1 MTNKLPEH
9 LTKGG
14 PGDKYLGEGKIDTSS
29 WFEDSHMDGQVG
41 PFEKQV
47 KNQDIFFCGAPFQLL
62 FTDIQGNYS
71 PCSWAR
77 SAEFG
82 PNIRDTSIREW
93 FENDPKLNQLRK
105 EMTTPGSDL
114 ELTKKSCVSC
124 INQEK
129 QYGRSRR
136 QASLKI
142 QSQNDGL
149 WPGMREAVKLFKKTG
164 KGHIAH
170 RIFEV
175 QIKAFGNQC
184 NLDCYMCHTYDSSTR
199 TTTLNSKELEG
210 QTVMNNHTI
219 RHGNDVKLNSFKG
232 QITDII
238 DQIVEFAPYIY
249 NLKLIGGEPLV
260 MKQFYQ
266 LLDAMIKTGHTDKMY
281 CKFQTNMSVL
291 TQGKYKI
298 TDYIKHFKLFEFTVS
313 LDGIGKTDEYIRRR
327 SNWDDIVKN
336 IKTVKQYPN
345 VQVNVN
351 GTISFLSVLRFDE
364 LINWFDENKKLFNQ
378 INWSNIR
385 GPAKLCAN
393 VLPDDLKKEL
403 IDKYKNFPDIQNV
416 LKEDNK
422 GLSYLDT
429 IDYLLKIDKY
439 YEGTKWESHL
449 FDVFPELKKYN
460 GEKRVKKI
468 YSVALNLHDHNT
480 YDGVY
485 HNQRERHTR
494 FKHNLPYKAEAYN
507 HQSDILN
514 PSDYRLN
521 NDFVREYWDTNKR
534 DGTNGILAFTYTFG
548 GIRQC
553 KDMLPQDIFDYD
565 PKKLWDYYLKDDLY
579 FIDHHQSHAAY
590 AFLNSGYKQSDILAI
605 DGIGSKF
612 RCVFFDKDGNL
623 IDLSDKLPIGWLW
636 NHMSGLTGF
645 GTLGASKLMG
655 KVGYGKHSDYYYE
668 TFETILAGEITEK
681 KQEHFKEIRLGG
693 PYAGDKMYHAEDLAY
708 TLQEFTLDKIR
719 EHVYPLKTCENLCI
733 AGGVAY
739 NGYMNEEFT
748 KHYNNVFVPPA
759 VGDEGQAIG
768 TYMHADYT
776 INKNIHKSETF
787 AGQEYEYNIGEKA
800 DYKMIAQAIADG
812 KIVGWFQGKSESGNR
827 ALGNRSILADPRN
840 PDIKDIINDTIKLR
854 EDFRPF
860 APAVLEEHYKEYFDT
875 RLPSPYMSRICKVKT
890 DKVPGITHVDNT
902 ARIQTVNRKFNQKFY
917 DIINEFY
924 KITGIPMLLNTSFN
938 CQEPIVETPEHAI
951 RTFKRT
957 ALDILVINDRVICK

>member
-1 MTNKLPEH
+1 MNKLPKH

-14 PGDKYLGEGKIDTSS
+14 PGDKYLGDGKVDTSQ
-29 WFEDSHMDGQVG
+29 WFKKPGIDVG
-41 PFEKQV
+41 PLEKQIQD
-47 KNQDIFFCGAPFQLL
+47 QDIFFCGAPFQLL
-62 FTDIQGNYS
+62 YTDVTGSYA
-71 PCSWAR
+71 PCSWAQHKPFN
-77 SAEFG
+77 SHIK
-82 PNIRDTSIREW
+82 NVSIKDW
-93 FENDPKLNQLRK
+93 FENDPKLNQLRQ
-105 EMTTPGSDL
+105 EMVTPGSNL
-114 ELTKKSCVSC
+114 ELARVSCKSC
-124 INQEK
+124 IKQEK
-129 QYGRSRR
+129 EYGRSRR

-142 QSQNDGL
+142 QSNDDGI
-149 WPGMREAVKLFKKTG
+149 WAGIRKAVNRYKETKTG
-164 KGHIAH
+164 HIKD

-210 QTVMNNHTI
+210 QTVMNVWTLK
-219 RHGNDVKLNSFKG
+219 HGNDLKVNSIKG
-232 QITDII
+232 APLQDII
-238 DQIVEFAPYIY
+238 DQIADIAPYIY

-260 MKQFYQ
+260 MKQYYQ
-266 LLDAMIKTGHTDKMY
+266 LLDAIIKTGHARHMKL
-281 CKFQTNMSVL
+281 KFQTNMSVL
-291 TQGKYKI
+291 GQGKYKI
-298 TDYIKHFKLFEFTVS
+298 TDYIRHFQLFEFTVS

-327 SNWDDIVKN
+327 SNWEDIVKN
-336 IKTVKQYPN
+336 IKAVKQYPN
-345 VQVNVN
+345 VQINVN
-351 GTISFLSVLRFDE
+351 GTISFLSVLRFYE
-364 LINWFDENKKLFNQ
+364 LINWFDENKKLFKQ

-393 VLPDDLKKEL
+393 VLPDELKKEL
-403 IDKYKNFPDIQNV
+403 ISKYENFPDIQNV
-416 LKEDNK
+416 LKQDNN

-439 YEGTKWESHL
+439 YEGTKWEANL

-468 YSVALNLHDHNT
+468 YSIALNLHDHNT
-480 YDGVY
+480 YDGVF
-485 HNQRERHTR
+485 HNQRERYTR
-494 FKHNLPYKAEAYN
+494 FKHNLPYHAEAYN

-514 PSDYRLN
+514 PGDYRLN
-521 NDFVREYWDTNKR
+521 NEFVREYWDTNKR
-534 DGTNGILAFTYTFG
+534 DGTNGILAFTYTYG
-548 GIRQC
+548 GIRMC
-553 KDMLPQDIFDYD
+553 KDMLPQDIFNYD
-565 PKKLWDYYLKDDLY
+565 PKKLWDYYLKNDLY

-655 KVGYGKHSDYYYE
+655 KVGYGKHSDYYYNV
-668 TFETILAGEITEK
+668 FETILAGEITEK
-681 KQEHFKEIRLGG
+681 KQEHFKEIRL
-693 PYAGDKMYHAEDLAY
+693 DSVEDLAY
-708 TLQEFTLDKIR
+708 TLQEFTLDKIK
-719 EHVYPLKTCENLCI
+719 EHVYPLKTCDNLCI

-748 KHYNNVFVPPA
+748 KHYENVFVPPA

-768 TYMHADYT
+768 TYMHADYML
-776 INKNIHKSETF
+776 NKNIHKSETF
-787 AGQEYEYNIGEKA
+787 AGKEYEHNIGEKA
-800 DYKMIAQAIADG
+800 DYKMIAQSIADG

-840 PDIKDIINDTIKLR
+840 PNIKEIINDTIKLR

-860 APAVLEEHYKEYFDT
+860 APAVLEEHYKEHFDT

-890 DKVPGITHVDNT
+890 DKVPGITHIDNT
-902 ARIQTVNRKFNQKFY
+902 ARIQTVNKEFNEKFY
-917 DIINEFY
+917 NIINEFY

-938 CQEPIVETPEHAI
+938 CREPIVETPEHAI

>member
-1 MTNKLPEH
+1 MNKLPKH

-14 PGDKYLGEGKIDTSS
+14 PGDKYLGDGKVDTSQ
-29 WFEDSHMDGQVG
+29 WFKKPGIDVG
-41 PFEKQV
+41 PLEKQIQD
-47 KNQDIFFCGAPFQLL
+47 QDIFFCGAPFQLL
-62 FTDIQGNYS
+62 YTDVTGSYA
-71 PCSWAR
+71 PCSWAQHKPFN
-77 SAEFG
+77 SHIK
-82 PNIRDTSIREW
+82 NVSIKDW
-93 FENDPKLNQLRK
+93 FENDPKLNQLRE
-105 EMTTPGSDL
+105 EMVTPGSNL
-114 ELTKKSCVSC
+114 ELARVSCKSC
-124 INQEK
+124 IKQEK
-129 QYGRSRR
+129 EYGRSRR

-142 QSQNDGL
+142 QSNDDGI
-149 WPGMREAVKLFKKTG
+149 WAGIRKAVNRYKETKTG
-164 KGHIAH
+164 HIKD

-210 QTVMNNHTI
+210 QTVMNVWTLK
-219 RHGNDVKLNSFKG
+219 HGNDLKVNSIKG
-232 QITDII
+232 APLQDII
-238 DQIVEFAPYIY
+238 DQIADIAPYIY

-260 MKQFYQ
+260 MKQYYQ
-266 LLDAMIKTGHTDKMY
+266 LLDAIIKTGHARHMKL
-281 CKFQTNMSVL
+281 KFQTNMSVL
-291 TQGKYKI
+291 GQGKYKI
-298 TDYIKHFKLFEFTVS
+298 TDYIRHFQLFEFTVS

-327 SNWDDIVKN
+327 SNWEDIVKN
-336 IKTVKQYPN
+336 IKAVKQYPN
-345 VQVNVN
+345 VQINVN
-351 GTISFLSVLRFDE
+351 GTISFLSVLRFYE
-364 LINWFDENKKLFNQ
+364 LINWFDENKKLFKQ

-393 VLPDDLKKEL
+393 VLPDELKKEL
-403 IDKYKNFPDIQNV
+403 ISKYENFPDIQNV
-416 LKEDNK
+416 LKQDNN

-439 YEGTKWESHL
+439 YEGTKWEANL

-468 YSVALNLHDHNT
+468 YSIALNLHDHNT
-480 YDGVY
+480 YDGVF
-485 HNQRERHTR
+485 HNQRERYTR
-494 FKHNLPYKAEAYN
+494 FKHNLPYHAEAYN

-514 PSDYRLN
+514 PGDYRLN
-521 NDFVREYWDTNKR
+521 NEFVREYWDTNKR
-534 DGTNGILAFTYTFG
+534 DGTNGILAFTYTYG
-548 GIRQC
+548 GIRMC
-553 KDMLPQDIFDYD
+553 KDMLPQDIFNYD
-565 PKKLWDYYLKDDLY
+565 PKKLWDYYLKNDLY

-655 KVGYGKHSDYYYE
+655 KVGYGKHSDYYYNV
-668 TFETILAGEITEK
+668 FETILAGEITEK
-681 KQEHFKEIRLGG
+681 KQEHFKEIRL
-693 PYAGDKMYHAEDLAY
+693 DSVEDLAY
-708 TLQEFTLDKIR
+708 TLQEFTLDKIK
-719 EHVYPLKTCENLCI
+719 EHVYPLKTCDNLCI

-748 KHYNNVFVPPA
+748 KHYENVFVPPA

-768 TYMHADYT
+768 TYMHADYML
-776 INKNIHKSETF
+776 NKNIHKSETF
-787 AGQEYEYNIGEKA
+787 AGKEYEHNIGEKA
-800 DYKMIAQAIADG
+800 DYKMIAQSIADG

-840 PDIKDIINDTIKLR
+840 PNIKEIINDTIKLR

-890 DKVPGITHVDNT
+890 DKVPGVTHVDGT

-938 CQEPIVETPEHAI
+938 CKEPIVETPAHAI
-951 RTFKRT
+951 NTFNKT
-957 ALDILVINDRVICK
+957 DLDILVINDKVVCK